1 MDMSH
6 AAQAQTA
13 QIGHVQG
20 YVGIDVA
27 VRIGSFVAKFFSV
40 RCIAGADAV
49 RDDND
54 DTIEFH
60 KIPSL

>member
-1 MDMSH
+1 MDMSN

-40 RCIAGADAV
+40 RCISFSYVIRND
-49 RDDND
+49 DDNAIKLD
-54 DTIEFH
+54 KT
-60 KIPSL
+60 PSL